1 MRRARLLIAVALLA
15 LAAAAPAQAA
25 DPLPTLVP
33 DTLTVGLQMPTQ
45 GFQVGSVSGSDVVYA
60 RGLEVDLARA
70 LAQRMGIPNVRF
82 VQERSFARIFTTGP
96 KAWDVL
102 FAQATITKARERII
116 DFSVP
121 YLQANQGV
129 LLREELGRTPK
140 TLAALRGLKLC
151 AEDGTT
157 GEETISQRI
166 HPTTRTT
173 LVSSLRLLLQRLADR
188 RCDAIVSDAPI
199 LGAER
204 AAVPD
209 SYGAL
214 AGQIRTNER
223 YGAVLAQG
231 SPLKP
236 AVNEALKGLI
246 ADGTVGQLSKRWLTV
261 DVSKLRILR

>member
-1 MRRARLLIAVALLA
+1 MGRAVRAGHHHEG
-15 LAAAAPAQAA
+15 AA
-25 DPLPTLVP
+25 
-33 DTLTVGLQMPTQ
+33 
-45 GFQVGSVSGSDVVYA
+45 SGSSTSPCRTCRPTRA
-60 RGLEVDLARA
+60 CCCAELARTA
-70 LAQRMGIPNVRF
+70 
-82 VQERSFARIFTTGP
+82 
-96 KAWDVL
+96 
-102 FAQATITKARERII
+102 
-116 DFSVP
+116 
-121 YLQANQGV
+121 
-129 LLREELGRTPK
+129 K
-140 TLAALRGLKLC
+140 TLAALRGLRLC

-157 GEETISQRI
+157 GEDTIFQRI
-166 HPTTRTT
+166 RPTTRTT

-209 SYGAL
+209 SYGPL

-236 AVNEALKGLI
+236 AVNEALKTLI